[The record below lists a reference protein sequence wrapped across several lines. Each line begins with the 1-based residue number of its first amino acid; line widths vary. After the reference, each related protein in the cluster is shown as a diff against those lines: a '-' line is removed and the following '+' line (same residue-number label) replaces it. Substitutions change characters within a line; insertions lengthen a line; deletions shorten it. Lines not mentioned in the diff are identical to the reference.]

1 MVAFSGYK
9 LIAVGSLV
17 VADATACRFM
27 RYTAKV
33 TWEQANQTCTDNGMQ
48 LATIPDYEFDFY
60 DTRCFDGSARARGNM
75 YWVGARAGT
84 TKHNDKV
91 QLEWTNGTK
100 DDVCSLSNKN
110 SSGHTCKN
118 IMSGQ
123 CVYIQGTE
131 RRNMR
136 GSDCGS
142 HLGFVCETLP
152 AAGK

>member
-1 MVAFSGYK
+1 
-9 LIAVGSLV
+9 
-17 VADATACRFM
+17 
-27 RYTAKV
+27 
-33 TWEQANQTCTDNGMQ
+33 MQ
-48 LATIPDYEFDFY
+48 LATIPDYDKRY
-60 DTRCFDGSARARGNM
+60 CHGSARARGNK

-84 TKHNDKV
+84 TEHNGKV
-91 QLEWTNGTK
+91 QLDWTNGTK
-100 DDVCSLSNKN
+100 DDVYSVSNKKRI
-110 SSGHTCKN
+110 GYTCKN

-131 RRNMR
+131 RRKLR